1 MWAHSYGIAAEIRT
15 DGGPGFGKEFT
26 EAVNAIGTTHIKSS
40 AYNPISNGCAE
51 RGVGQIKN
59 ILEKLGKKSVLT
71 QDFLNFIVFKMNS
84 HMTRNQG
91 SALMRF
97 FGREVITYMPS
108 LVKKSF
114 NQAALIQ
121 KRSEEQLAVAKK
133 LGRRS
138 VDTFKAG
145 DLVVAQNARTG
156 KWTIRGRVK
165 KARTAEDGTSRSFE
179 VETEAGKTT
188 LRNSRHLRHQTKKM
202 QVRFSADVDPKP
214 DDEACEESDTTS
226 SKSGTSL
233 VTQPSRISE
242 RLAALRNRL

>member
-1 MWAHSYGIAAEIRT
+1 M
-15 DGGPGFGKEFT
+15 
-26 EAVNAIGTTHIKSS
+26 
-40 AYNPISNGCAE
+40 
-51 RGVGQIKN
+51 
-59 ILEKLGKKSVLT
+59 LT

-97 FGREVITYMPS
+97 FGREVITYMPA

-121 KRSEEQLAVAKK
+121 KRSEEQLAVAKR

-156 KWTIRGRVK
+156 KWTIRGRVT

-179 VETEAGKTT
+179 V
-188 LRNSRHLRHQTKKM
+188 
-202 QVRFSADVDPKP
+202 
-214 DDEACEESDTTS
+214 
-226 SKSGTSL
+226 
-233 VTQPSRISE
+233 
-242 RLAALRNRL
+242 

>member
-1 MWAHSYGIAAEIRT
+1 
-15 DGGPGFGKEFT
+15 
-26 EAVNAIGTTHIKSS
+26 
-40 AYNPISNGCAE
+40 
-51 RGVGQIKN
+51 
-59 ILEKLGKKSVLT
+59 
-71 QDFLNFIVFKMNS
+71 
-84 HMTRNQG
+84 
-91 SALMRF
+91 MRF
-97 FGREVITYMPS
+97 FGREVTTYIPT
-108 LVKKSF
+108 LVNKTF
-114 NQAALIQ
+114 NQAALIEQ
-121 KRSEEQLAVAKK
+121 RSEEQLAVAKR

-138 VDTFKAG
+138 ADTFKPN
-145 DLVVAQNARTG
+145 DLVVAQNSRTG
-156 KWTIRGRVK
+156 KWTIRGRIT

>member
-1 MWAHSYGIAAEIRT
+1 
-15 DGGPGFGKEFT
+15 
-26 EAVNAIGTTHIKSS
+26 
-40 AYNPISNGCAE
+40 
-51 RGVGQIKN
+51 
-59 ILEKLGKKSVLT
+59 
-71 QDFLNFIVFKMNS
+71 
-84 HMTRNQG
+84 
-91 SALMRF
+91 
-97 FGREVITYMPS
+97 MPS

-156 KWTIRGRVK
+156 KWTIRGRIT